1 MLGAARKWRPAR
13 TRTWQIPRHGPLAR
27 VSLRRG
33 QAVVHLLG
41 IVGSGALFFFLLMN
55 WQACNLQHPCRVACN
70 PVPRS
75 LQPDAG
81 PSASHCD
88 GWLALASACPAL
100 PSGLVWQA
108 NCAPWGFW

>member
-1 MLGAARKWRPAR
+1 MLGAARKWRTAR
-13 TRTWQIPRHGPLAR
+13 TLDTADPQAQLAR

-41 IVGSGALFFFLLMN
+41 IVGSGALFFFLIMN

-75 LQPDAG
+75 LQPRA
-81 PSASHCD
+81 A
-88 GWLALASACPAL
+88 
-100 PSGLVWQA
+100 
-108 NCAPWGFW
+108 

>member
-1 MLGAARKWRPAR
+1 MLGAARKWRTAR
-13 TRTWQIPRHGPLAR
+13 TLDTADPQAQLAR

-75 LQPDAG
+75 LQPRA
-81 PSASHCD
+81 A
-88 GWLALASACPAL
+88 
-100 PSGLVWQA
+100 
-108 NCAPWGFW
+108 

>member
-1 MLGAARKWRPAR
+1 MLGAARKWRTAR
-13 TRTWQIPRHGPLAR
+13 TLDTADPQAQLAR

-41 IVGSGALFFFLLMN
+41 IVGSGALFFFLLVN

-81 PSASHCD
+81 RL
-88 GWLALASACPAL
+88 GLALRRLARLS
-100 PSGLVWQA
+100 
-108 NCAPWGFW
+108 